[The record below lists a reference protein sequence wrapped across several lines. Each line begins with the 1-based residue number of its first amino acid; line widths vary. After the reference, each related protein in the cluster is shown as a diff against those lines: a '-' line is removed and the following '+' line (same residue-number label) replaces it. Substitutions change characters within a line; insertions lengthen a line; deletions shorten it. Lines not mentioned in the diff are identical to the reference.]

1 VQGENSRIRINGTI
15 ARQGALTDSSNGY
28 FLDPVSPR
36 RDQGRQGMGSRISI
50 TQLWKV
56 STKGLC
62 KKRGTLA
69 LIGSHEADAALG

>member
-1 VQGENSRIRINGTI
+1 
-15 ARQGALTDSSNGY
+15 
-28 FLDPVSPR
+28 
-36 RDQGRQGMGSRISI
+36 MGSRISI